1 MNKNRAA
8 EATDFEYLLYKT
20 LGKKYLVVKSY
31 FFGTLGKVQWRRL
44 SDQSSSGVLLVE
56 NVVSE
61 KNHDKNVSGATQN
74 IVLLLV
80 LKSVIKLR
88 YFNCYC

>member
-8 EATDFEYLLYKT
+8 KATDFEYLLYKT

-31 FFGTLGKVQWRRL
+31 FFGTLSKMQWRRL

-61 KNHDKNVSGATQN
+61 RITIRMCQ
-74 IVLLLV
+74 VLCRILCCSL
-80 LKSVIKLR
+80 
-88 YFNCYC
+88 F